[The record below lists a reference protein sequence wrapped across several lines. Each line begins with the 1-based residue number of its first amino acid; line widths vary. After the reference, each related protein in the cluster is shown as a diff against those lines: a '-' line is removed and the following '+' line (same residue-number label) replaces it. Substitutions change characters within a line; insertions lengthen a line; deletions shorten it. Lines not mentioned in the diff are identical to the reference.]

1 MKLALNWFE
10 IPTENFER
18 AKGFYENLFNFKMQ
32 VLINEASFKMGLL
45 SSEKSAAGAIVWHPD
60 FYKPS
65 SAEGVLIYFDGN
77 PDLIEVLNRVESA
90 GGKILIRKN
99 PCLLKKAMTPEHDSN
114 DCKRGWR
121 YKPARYPLPETSTHL
136 SDQ

>member
-77 PDLIEVLNRVESA
+77 PDIIEVLNRVESA
-90 GGKILIRKN
+90 GGKILIRKRQISEDFGYM
-99 PCLLKKAMTPEHDSN
+99 AVFTDSEGN
-114 DCKRGWR
+114 RLALHSK
-121 YKPARYPLPETSTHL
+121 T
-136 SDQ
+136 